1 MSTHAEPSAPAALAP
16 EAPQDLR
23 GRLSLLGRV
32 AQQEDLNFLL
42 TNRIPRAL
50 ATRFMGWFS
59 RLETPL
65 VRDTSLAVWRRF
77 AGDLDLSDARKQRF
91 DSLHDCF
98 IRELRPGARPIDADP
113 RTITSP
119 CDAVIGAHGRVEGTR
134 VYQAKGFPYTLED
147 LLPDP
152 ALVERHRD
160 GWFVTLRLRST
171 FYHRFHAPVAGRVRE
186 VHHVSGDTWNVNP
199 IALRRVERLFCK
211 NERAAIPIDAG
222 RDDVRLTLVPVAAI
236 LVASLRLHFIEPTLG
251 LDYRGP
257 ARIPCDA
264 SFAKG
269 DELGYFQHGSTILV
283 FGAGELRLADGLEE
297 GHTIRVG
304 QPLFRTRNQ
313 SQR

>member
-1 MSTHAEPSAPAALAP
+1 MNTHAEPSNPTALAP

-65 VRDTSLAVWRRF
+65 VRHTSLAVWRRF
-77 AGDLDLSDARKQRF
+77 AGDLDLSDARKQHF

-119 CDAVIGAHGRVEGTR
+119 CDAVVGAHGRVEGTR

-147 LLPDP
+147 LLPDRD
-152 ALVERHRD
+152 LVERHRD
-160 GWFVTLRLRST
+160 GWFVTLRLKST
-171 FYHRFHAPVAGRVRE
+171 FYHRFHAPVAGRVRG

-199 IALRRVERLFCK
+199 IALRRVERLFCR
-211 NERAAIPIDAG
+211 NERAAIPIDTG

-236 LVASLRLHFIEPTLG
+236 LVASLRLHFIEPLLG

-257 ARIPCDA
+257 AHIPCDA
-264 SFAKG
+264 SFSKG

-283 FGAGELRLADGLEE
+283 FGAGELRLADGIEE
-297 GHTIRVG
+297 GRTIRVG
-304 QPLFRTRNQ
+304 HPLFRTRNQ